1 MSTTDADDPE
11 QPEGASREP
20 QPTGDAAWLRR
31 ADGLQPRTRQ
41 LERVARNARA
51 IERRNVD
58 RAIRR
63 LEGDR
68 DLTDRERRAVE
79 ALAADLIAG
88 VLDNPATVLAAAAA
102 AGDEE
107 TLQTGAG
114 LLLDE

>member
-1 MSTTDADDPE
+1 MSTTDAE
-11 QPEGASREP
+11 EAGRAEGTSREP
-20 QPTGDAAWLRR
+20 QATGDARPDRR
-31 ADGLQPRTRQ
+31 ADSPEPRTRQ
-41 LERVARNARA
+41 LDRVARNARA
-51 IERRNVD
+51 IEQRNVD

-88 VLDNPATVLAAAAA
+88 VLDNPAMVLAAAAA
-102 AGDEE
+102 AGDEA

-114 LLLDE
+114 LLLGE